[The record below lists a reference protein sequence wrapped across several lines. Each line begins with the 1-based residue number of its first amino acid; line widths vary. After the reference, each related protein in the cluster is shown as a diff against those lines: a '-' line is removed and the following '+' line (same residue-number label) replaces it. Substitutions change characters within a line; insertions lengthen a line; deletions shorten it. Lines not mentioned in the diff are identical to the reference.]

1 MELPKH
7 FCKFKGHEA
16 VVCGYRPSMN
26 QCMIVLIGSL
36 PQDEGMELRRIAM
49 SSVAQEHDYLVP
61 TLQVELHKSQADWFS
76 HLCTRMKRNDGA
88 VVEISIKELDDMNPH
103 QKSFFKGDGTWVA
116 QYNDRGIQVGR
127 KWARNKTEEAAPP
140 ATDPALLANPST
152 TSAGVGGMLTEDA
165 SLAAETARVAAQTA
179 GPVSPVDPTLAAIL
193 WQLVEGQREMTAAVN
208 KLTNKV
214 KPATKRKTAGKRK
227 TPAKK
232 VSPSVAAV
240 NG

>member
-116 QYNDRGIQVGR
+116 QYNDRGVQVGR
-127 KWARNKTEEAAPP
+127 KWARNTEVQADVP
-140 ATDPALLANPST
+140 AVDPALLANPST

-179 GPVSPVDPTLAAIL
+179 GPVAPVDPTLAAIL
-193 WQLVEGQREMTAAVN
+193 GQLVEGQKEMAEAVN
-208 KLTNKV
+208 KLASKV
-214 KPATKRKTAGKRK
+214 KPPAKRKTASKRK
-227 TPAKK
+227 TAKK
-232 VSPSVAAV
+232 TAPSVAAIS
-240 NG
+240 G